1 MEIIISA
8 IVFINVI
15 GIWAFNIITPIT
27 FILWF
32 LNLLGIFTINRIGT
46 ILLIEIGV
54 WFIFFIISFY
64 VGLKGWLPKKK

>member
-1 MEIIISA
+1 LEIIISA
-8 IVFINVI
+8 IVFIIVI

-54 WFIFFIISFY
+54 WFIFFIIMFY
-64 VGLKGWLPKKK
+64 AGMKGWLPKKK

>member
-1 MEIIISA
+1 MEIIIST
-8 IVFINVI
+8 IVFIVVI
-15 GIWAFNIITPIT
+15 GVWAFNIITPIT

-54 WFIFFIISFY
+54 WFIFFIIMFY
-64 VGLKGWLPKKK
+64 AGMKGWLPKKK

>member
-8 IVFINVI
+8 IVFIIVI

-54 WFIFFIISFY
+54 WFIFFIIAFY
-64 VGLKGWLPKKK
+64 AGMKGWLPKKK

>member
-8 IVFINVI
+8 IVFIIVI
-15 GIWAFNIITPIT
+15 GVWALNIITPIT

-54 WFIFFIISFY
+54 WFIFFIVMFY
-64 VGLKGWLPKKK
+64 AGMKGWLPKKK

>member
-8 IVFINVI
+8 IVFIIVI
-15 GIWAFNIITPIT
+15 GIWALNIITPIT

-54 WFIFFIISFY
+54 WFIFFIIAFY
-64 VGLKGWLPKKK
+64 AGMKGWLPNKK

>member
-8 IVFINVI
+8 IVFIIVI

-54 WFIFFIISFY
+54 WFIFFIIMFY
-64 VGLKGWLPKKK
+64 AGMKGWLPKKK

>member
-8 IVFINVI
+8 IVFIIVI
-15 GIWAFNIITPIT
+15 GVWALNIITPIT

-54 WFIFFIISFY
+54 WFIFFIISLY
-64 VGLKGWLPKKK
+64 AGLKGWLPKKK

>member
-1 MEIIISA
+1 LEIIISA
-8 IVFINVI
+8 IVFIIVI
-15 GIWAFNIITPIT
+15 GVWVLNVITPIT

-54 WFIFFIISFY
+54 WFIFFIVMFY
-64 VGLKGWLPKKK
+64 AGMKGWLPKKK

>member
-8 IVFINVI
+8 IVFIIVI
-15 GIWAFNIITPIT
+15 GVWALNIITLIT

-54 WFIFFIISFY
+54 WFIFFIVMFY
-64 VGLKGWLPKKK
+64 AGMKGWLPKKK

>member
-8 IVFINVI
+8 IVFIVVI
-15 GIWAFNIITPIT
+15 GVWAFNIITPIT

-64 VGLKGWLPKKK
+64 AGLKGWLLKKK

>member
-8 IVFINVI
+8 IVFIIVI
-15 GIWAFNIITPIT
+15 GVWALNIITPIT

-46 ILLIEIGV
+46 ILLVEIGV
-54 WFIFFIISFY
+54 WFVFFLIMFY
-64 VGLKGWLPKKK
+64 AGMKGWLPKKK

>member
-8 IVFINVI
+8 IVFIIVI
-15 GIWAFNIITPIT
+15 GVWALNIITPIT

-32 LNLLGIFTINRIGT
+32 LNILGIFTINRIGT

-54 WFIFFIISFY
+54 WFIFFIIVFY
-64 VGLKGWLPKKK
+64 AGMKGWLPKKK

>member
-8 IVFINVI
+8 IVFIIVI

-46 ILLIEIGV
+46 ILLLEIGV
-54 WFIFFIISFY
+54 WFIFFIIAFY
-64 VGLKGWLPKKK
+64 AGMKGWLPKKK

>member
-1 MEIIISA
+1 LEIIISA
-8 IVFINVI
+8 IVFIIVI
-15 GIWAFNIITPIT
+15 GVWALNIITLIT

-54 WFIFFIISFY
+54 WFIFFIVMFY
-64 VGLKGWLPKKK
+64 AGMKGWLPKKK

>member
-8 IVFINVI
+8 IVFIIVI
-15 GIWAFNIITPIT
+15 GVWALNIITPIT

-54 WFIFFIISFY
+54 WFVFFLIMFY
-64 VGLKGWLPKKK
+64 AGMKGWLPKKK

>member
-1 MEIIISA
+1 MEIIIST
-8 IVFINVI
+8 IVFIIVI
-15 GIWAFNIITPIT
+15 GVWAFNIITPIT

-54 WFIFFIISFY
+54 WFIFFIIVFY
-64 VGLKGWLPKKK
+64 AGIKGWLPKKK

>member
-8 IVFINVI
+8 IVFIIVI

-32 LNLLGIFTINRIGT
+32 LNLLGILTINRIGT

-54 WFIFFIISFY
+54 WFIFFIIAFY
-64 VGLKGWLPKKK
+64 AGMKGWLPKKK

>member
-1 MEIIISA
+1 MFII
-8 IVFINVI
+8 VI
-15 GIWAFNIITPIT
+15 GVWALNIITPIT

-54 WFIFFIISFY
+54 WFIFFIVMFY
-64 VGLKGWLPKKK
+64 AGMKGWLPKKK

>member
-8 IVFINVI
+8 IVFILVI
-15 GIWAFNIITPIT
+15 GVWALNIITPIT

-32 LNLLGIFTINRIGT
+32 LNILGIFTINRIGT

-54 WFIFFIISFY
+54 WFVFFIIMFY
-64 VGLKGWLPKKK
+64 AGMKG